1 MKHSLRRKTII
12 IIIISAVIL
21 SGATIIASSRVI
33 TDMINDQYTQTAE
46 NMSATLSVTVDAEA
60 AARLR
65 KQVEDIYMSAD
76 NRVGSE
82 EWGSDAFNEYIAL
95 FSDVEESP
103 DFIALRSQMAAIQD
117 VNDVGC
123 VYLIFVEP
131 KSEAFIYMVD
141 ADHEEPCPPGCF
153 DPIYDVNRQVLT
165 DPEIGFPAYVTNTE
179 EYGWL
184 VTAGT
189 PVHNAEGELVCYAF
203 TDIPMNK
210 MIAYRNRVMMF
221 LILLEMALTIAIAI
235 IVIGRINNTV
245 VKPVNMLSDAATG
258 YIKEEGS
265 YHSSFAALDI
275 KTNNEIEDLSES
287 MKQMERDLND
297 NMAHILSLTNQ
308 LDESRT
314 VAFNMTELAR
324 KDALTGVRNKLAYDE
339 ELRSLEKS
347 LAEGDKKFGIAVF
360 DLDDLKGINDNY
372 GHSKGDIAIRRMA
385 DIICNVY
392 AHSPV
397 FRIGGDEFTAILKGR
412 DYDNAAQLAAECR
425 RQFAENAGNKML
437 DRWERVSASV
447 GYALYDDIRDGSVEV
462 LFRHAD
468 NDMYNHKRAAKAG
481 R

>member
-33 TDMINDQYTQTAE
+33 TDMINDQYKQTAE

-123 VYLIFVEP
+123 VYLTFVEP
-131 KSEAFIYMVD
+131 KSEAFIYMVN

-189 PVHNAEGELVCYAF
+189 PVHNAEGEFVCYAF

-297 NMAHILSLTNQ
+297 NMAHILSLTDQ

-372 GHSKGDIAIRRMA
+372 GHSKGDVAIRRMC
-385 DIICNVY
+385 DIICKVY

-397 FRIGGDEFTAILKGR
+397 FRIGGDEFTAILRGS

-425 RQFAENAGNKML
+425 RLFAENAGNEML

-447 GYALYDDIRDGSVEV
+447 GYALYDDIRDGSVEA

-468 NDMYNHKRAAKAG
+468 NDMYNRKRAAKAG